1 MPHHRTVGTP
11 DRLAA
16 VAQNHC
22 WGGGRESAGTPNTD
36 HCPNI
41 PTLQPFA
48 TTALESP
55 QHTCRC
61 VQISHTRQ
69 RRQAEVSGRDA
80 LSQASASVNIEK
92 VLGACAP
99 VNMAPPSDTT
109 AYFSP
114 APSRQ
119 LLTARSPAPLQLA
132 EAAGGGHLDY
142 QEVPCAVE
150 DVHDGGIRAGKLHP
164 CPGRHTHPPAATLGT
179 AADTVTA
186 GWLS

>member
-1 MPHHRTVGTP
+1 MLRCHIHRTVGPP

-48 TTALESP
+48 STALESP
-55 QHTCRC
+55 QHTCRY

-69 RRQAEVSGRDA
+69 WQQAEVCGRDA
-80 LSQASASVNIEK
+80 LSQASARVNIEK

-109 AYFSP
+109 AYFPP

-119 LLTARSPAPLQLA
+119 LLTARSPAPLQ
-132 EAAGGGHLDY
+132 HHTRS
-142 QEVPCAVE
+142 P
-150 DVHDGGIRAGKLHP
+150 
-164 CPGRHTHPPAATLGT
+164 PGFRVQHG
-179 AADTVTA
+179 
-186 GWLS
+186 LSACK